1 MIDPVKTI
9 EQPVGDG
16 AKPEIPHAENGHQSK
31 FDVVLLSIRRLL
43 KRGAIANL
51 TNLLGRLHPA
61 DVARVIVHLDT
72 TQERRTIFELV
83 EGIAE
88 QGQVVSELS
97 KEMIPQVLEDRN
109 AADIAWMLRFVP
121 ADDVAYILGV
131 LPEERSQE
139 ILPLMK
145 DEESQEVVNLMAYP
159 KGTAGSIMTT
169 EFFSLPEDMTAQV
182 AIKNLQQDTK
192 AETVFYIYV
201 TDQTGK
207 LTGVMSLREL
217 LVVAP
222 TALLKSILARDVIS
236 VTVDTDQEE
245 VARQVANYNLLAIPV
260 VADGERLVG
269 IITVD
274 DVVDVIRE
282 EDTKDMLKM
291 AGAAEEDA
299 EMHTSS
305 MQAVGLRLPW
315 LFANL
320 VGSLV
325 SGFILWWFR
334 FTIQEVVAI
343 VMFLPVIAAM
353 GGNLGLQSS
362 TLIIRGIATGR
373 VELSDIWKVV
383 FREMRIGLAL
393 GLICGTLLLVAGWVW
408 QGNVSLGFV
417 VGSSL
422 LITFLISASMATV
435 TPLMLKKFKIDPAV
449 AAGPFITTAMDITGV
464 TIYLGLATMMLEY
477 LH

>member
-16 AKPEIPHAENGHQSK
+16 AKPEIPHAENDHQSK

-169 EFFSLPEDMTAQV
+169 EFFSLPEEMTAQA

>member
-1 MIDPVKTI
+1 MLDPTNTSEGIIDVTSK
-9 EQPVGDG
+9 
-16 AKPEIPHAENGHQSK
+16 NGHSRLEKGHHSK
-31 FDVVLLSIRRLL
+31 FDVILHSTRRLL

-51 TNLLGRLHPA
+51 RNLLRRVHPA
-61 DVARVIVHLDT
+61 DVARIIAHLDT
-72 TQERRTIFELV
+72 PQERRTIFELV

-88 QGQVVSELS
+88 QGKVVSELS
-97 KEMIPQVLEDRN
+97 KDMIPQVLEDREP
-109 AADIAWMLRFVP
+109 AEIAWMLRFVP
-121 ADDVAYILGV
+121 ADDVAYILGA
-131 LPEERSQE
+131 LSEERAQE

-145 DEESQEVVNLMAYP
+145 AKESQEVVNLMAYP

-169 EFFSLPEDMTAQV
+169 EFLALPEDATAKE
-182 AIKNLQQDTK
+182 AIERLQQDTK

-201 TDQTGK
+201 TDQQGK
-207 LTGVMSLREL
+207 LTGVVSLREL

-222 TALLKSILARDVIS
+222 TTPLKSMLTRDVIS

-260 VADGERLVG
+260 VSDDDRLVG

-274 DVVDVIRE
+274 DIVDVIRE

-305 MQAVGLRLPW
+305 LQAVGLRLPW
-315 LFANL
+315 LFTNL

-325 SGFILWWFR
+325 SGLILWWFR

-343 VMFLPVIAAM
+343 VTFIPVIAAL

-362 TLIIRGIATGR
+362 TLIIRGLATGR
-373 VELSDIWKVV
+373 VEVSDIWKVV
-383 FREMRIGLAL
+383 FRELRIGLTL
-393 GLICGTLLLVAGWVW
+393 GVICGILLLIAGWVW
-408 QGNVSLGFV
+408 QGSGFLGLV
-417 VGSSL
+417 VGTSL
-422 LITFLISASMATV
+422 LMTFIISASLATV
-435 TPLMLKKFKIDPAV
+435 TPLLLKKCQIDPAV

-464 TIYLGLATMMLEY
+464 SIYLGLATMMLEY
-477 LH
+477 LR